1 MGDAGEGDGTKNSRK
16 IADNA
21 ARIDNG
27 MVEEDEE
34 WSDCEEEEEEEEEEG
49 KEGSGMAIE

>member
-1 MGDAGEGDGTKNSRK
+1 MGDAGEGDKKNSRK